1 MRRSSIARTL
11 TGFTLA
17 LLALEAISQSK
28 DDALASI
35 SDNSDEPSGWMR
47 LEVAIFV
54 DTTDETLASERW
66 EIEPKL
72 GYPTNRRWLTDYAE
86 IKALMDEWGEAAV
99 NIDTNG
105 AIAVVPEPP
114 PKPEPIPNPELDDS
128 TPQGTETAADGTQA
142 IPTDSATS
150 LSESSTRSSAPS
162 TTPSSAPSS
171 ALSSALSALA
181 DEKAQTR
188 QTDSDVVNAA
198 LSQWT
203 ENSAGGIDTP
213 QLEESALGPTQETP
227 ITQAGVANA
236 SAGTLGVVA
245 SDFSTDLSTDQP
257 RLTLAEEESRD
268 NEQAPLAITKIPL
281 ERLQA
286 SGRNADTGPN
296 TDKSSGPIAID
307 ALASDIAN
315 LQAVSGEVLMG
326 EQFDGESASDGA
338 LAAKSTEPLE
348 DSELLVTADQNG
360 SQDPTQPPIERQDQA
375 DNFFAIEGLGE
386 DFNALAGGDETPSR
400 LADDSLSAETIDWL
414 SDFETEEASETAILD
429 AEPTPPPLPASYQA
443 MPLEMLPPG
452 LKKLER
458 ETGRR
463 PVSVLSWLQ
472 PKDGTSDAVIVD
484 SWSDEGVVPNLQGT
498 VRISRAAD
506 DTPNFQL
513 TTNIWANTT
522 ANYLPQRLPAIE
534 IPTAPARVLLIEP
547 EQAASEE
554 IDDAEVEYID
564 ISTGLNTLTSAST
577 GAQDVS
583 DSESETPTPALPKH
597 AIGLNETRDLREGYV
612 RYIDHPV
619 IQVAAVWRELT
630 YSELYELGEAQRV
643 RKDIDS
649 LTRTLVTKQST
660 RATLAAE
667 QEPPQL
673 NQ

>member
-54 DTTDETLASERW
+54 DTTDETLASESW

-105 AIAVVPEPP
+105 AITVVPEPS

-150 LSESSTRSSAPS
+150 LSESSTRY
-162 TTPSSAPSS
+162 SAPSS
-171 ALSSALSALA
+171 ALSSALSALP
-181 DEKAQTR
+181 DEKAQAR

-203 ENSAGGIDTP
+203 ENSAVEIDTP
-213 QLEESALGPTQETP
+213 QLEESALGPTQEAP
-227 ITQAGVANA
+227 ITQGGVANA

-257 RLTLAEEESRD
+257 RLTLAEEESGDR
-268 NEQAPLAITKIPL
+268 EQAPLAITKIPL

-286 SGRNADTGPN
+286 SGRNADTGPDA
-296 TDKSSGPIAID
+296 DKSSGPIAID
-307 ALASDIAN
+307 ALASDIAH
-315 LQAVSGEVLMG
+315 LQAVSAEVLMG

-338 LAAKSTEPLE
+338 LAAKSIEPLE
-348 DSELLVTADQNG
+348 DSELLVTAEQNG
-360 SQDPTQPPIERQDQA
+360 SQDPTQPPIERQDQT
-375 DNFFAIEGLGE
+375 DNFFAIEGLGA

-414 SDFETEEASETAILD
+414 SDFETEEASETAIID

-472 PKDGTSDAVIVD
+472 PADGASDAVIVD

-498 VRISRAAD
+498 VRISRATD
-506 DTPNFQL
+506 GTPNFQL

-547 EQAASEE
+547 EQAASED

-577 GAQDVS
+577 EAQDVS

-660 RATLAAE
+660 RATLGAE

>member
-54 DTTDETLASERW
+54 DTTDETLASESW

-128 TPQGTETAADGTQA
+128 TPQGTETTADRTQA
-142 IPTDSATS
+142 IPNDSTTS
-150 LSESSTRSSAPS
+150 LSESSAPS
-162 TTPSSAPSS
+162 ATPSS
-171 ALSSALSALA
+171 ALSSALPALA

-213 QLEESALGPTQETP
+213 QLEESALGPTQDAP
-227 ITQAGVANA
+227 ITQGGVANA
-236 SAGTLGVVA
+236 SARTLGVVA
-245 SDFSTDLSTDQP
+245 SDFSTDLSTDQS
-257 RLTLAEEESRD
+257 RLTLAEEESGD

-286 SGRNADTGPN
+286 SGRNADTGLN
-296 TDKSSGPIAID
+296 ADKSRGPIAID
-307 ALASDIAN
+307 ALASDIAD

-326 EQFDGESASDGA
+326 EQFDGESASNGA
-338 LAAKSTEPLE
+338 LAAKSTAAKSTEPLE
-348 DSELLVTADQNG
+348 DSELLVTIDQNG
-360 SQDPTQPPIERQDQA
+360 SQDPTQPPVEGQDQA

-386 DFNALAGGDETPSR
+386 DFNALAGGDETPSK
-400 LADDSLSAETIDWL
+400 LADDSLSADTIDWL
-414 SDFETEEASETAILD
+414 SDFETEEASETVILD

-463 PVSVLSWLQ
+463 PISVLSWLQ
-472 PKDGTSDAVIVD
+472 PADGASDAVIVD

-649 LTRTLVTKQST
+649 LTRTLVTKQAT
-660 RATLAAE
+660 RATLSAE